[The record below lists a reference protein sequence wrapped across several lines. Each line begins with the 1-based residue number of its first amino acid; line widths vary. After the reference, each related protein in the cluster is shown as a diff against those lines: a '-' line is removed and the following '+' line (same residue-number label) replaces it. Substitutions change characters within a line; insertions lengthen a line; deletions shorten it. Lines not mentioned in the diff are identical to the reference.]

1 MEQQKTE
8 QYKKEIAEMVEEMVE
23 EIEIPGFISMIY
35 GFVKGLYE
43 EEKKRKG
50 DYQNGQ

>member
-8 QYKKEIAEMVEEMVE
+8 QYKKEIAEMVEE
-23 EIEIPGFISMIY
+23 IEIPVFISMIY